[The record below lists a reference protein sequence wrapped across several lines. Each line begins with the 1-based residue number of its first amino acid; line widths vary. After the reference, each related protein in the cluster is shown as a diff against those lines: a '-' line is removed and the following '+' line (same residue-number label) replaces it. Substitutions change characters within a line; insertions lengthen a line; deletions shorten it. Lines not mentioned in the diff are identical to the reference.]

1 MQLELIYNSIDG
13 LVRKS
18 SLSLV
23 DLAGSERIAKTGA
36 EGQRLKEA
44 QKINQSLT
52 TLGMVIMALTTSG
65 SKHIPFRNSKLTLIL
80 KDSLGGSSKTT
91 LLCTASRLKKHSEES
106 IQTLYFASRAKIIK
120 NSTKKNVILNAGE
133 LQYIANGLKKEVMIL
148 RGIMKKNGFMWRNIE
163 DKKILGFIGN
173 DEFLKDDGNYN
184 TGNDESENNNL
195 EDKNEKKEEKKSNVV
210 KKTIV
215 NCNDVEI
222 KNMKINMDTEKV
234 LLQRIIDE
242 LNERIDNKD
251 KENINLK
258 KKIEEYIFQ
267 IGQCENLYQEKK
279 ALENELEEQKR
290 IFNQKDGEFNKINSE
305 LSLIEIENENL
316 NNQIQEQE
324 NSLNNNIEQY
334 GNEIQILKKEN
345 SDKNNLLKELEIKVK
360 NEEENRKKI
369 EIDFKK
375 KEENWNN
382 ELKLF
387 KENLEKLNM
396 LLNDKIIEKNILN
409 ENEKKHSEKLLSLR
423 EINSQTISENEKLKR
438 NLLNISIENNN
449 EINKMKNNYDK
460 IIDEDKISL
469 NIKETKIKDYE
480 TQIKFINSQ
489 IESQDERLEI
499 INKIAE
505 NQKKEIE
512 ENSKKANIDNEK
524 LINENKELNLSMKNQ
539 EEQISKLEKENKQL
553 NQKLLELE
561 KQMQIIKQTKS
572 NVQNKNQISNNLI
585 TNNNTHNSK
594 KTENTQISKNAFGIV
609 LKKINKNENSID
621 FLGEAIKQAKSNSKL
636 LLELNKNRLDLLS
649 DLKQNIDYD
658 SPKTVSSVSLN
669 EEDIPQLDF
678 ANGNNEE
685 IFKKAED
692 ILIEKELQRKVQ
704 KELRMSTMN
713 K

>member
-1 MQLELIYNSIDG
+1 
-13 LVRKS
+13 
-18 SLSLV
+18 
-23 DLAGSERIAKTGA
+23 
-36 EGQRLKEA
+36 
-44 QKINQSLT
+44 
-52 TLGMVIMALTTSG
+52 
-65 SKHIPFRNSKLTLIL
+65 
-80 KDSLGGSSKTT
+80 
-91 LLCTASRLKKHSEES
+91 
-106 IQTLYFASRAKIIK
+106 
-120 NSTKKNVILNAGE
+120 
-133 LQYIANGLKKEVMIL
+133 
-148 RGIMKKNGFMWRNIE
+148 MKKNGFMWRNIE

-184 TGNDESENNNL
+184 TGNDESENNKL

-242 LNERIDNKD
+242 LNERIVNKD

-360 NEEENRKKI
+360 NEEENRNKI

-561 KQMQIIKQTKS
+561 KQIQIIKQTKS
-572 NVQNKNQISNNLI
+572 NLQNKNKISNNLI

>member
-1 MQLELIYNSIDG
+1 
-13 LVRKS
+13 
-18 SLSLV
+18 
-23 DLAGSERIAKTGA
+23 
-36 EGQRLKEA
+36 
-44 QKINQSLT
+44 
-52 TLGMVIMALTTSG
+52 MALTTSG

-148 RGIMKKNGFMWRNIE
+148 RGIMKKNGFMWRNID

-173 DEFLKDDGNYN
+173 EEFLKDDGNYN

-360 NEEENRKKI
+360 NEEENRNKI
-369 EIDFKK
+369 EIDFNK

-489 IESQDERLEI
+489 IESQNERLEI

>member
-1 MQLELIYNSIDG
+1 M
-13 LVRKS
+13 
-18 SLSLV
+18 
-23 DLAGSERIAKTGA
+23 
-36 EGQRLKEA
+36 
-44 QKINQSLT
+44 
-52 TLGMVIMALTTSG
+52 
-65 SKHIPFRNSKLTLIL
+65 
-80 KDSLGGSSKTT
+80 KD
-91 LLCTASRLKKHSEES
+91 
-106 IQTLYFASRAKIIK
+106 Q
-120 NSTKKNVILNAGE
+120 
-133 LQYIANGLKKEVMIL
+133 
-148 RGIMKKNGFMWRNIE
+148 
-163 DKKILGFIGN
+163 
-173 DEFLKDDGNYN
+173 
-184 TGNDESENNNL
+184 
-195 EDKNEKKEEKKSNVV
+195 
-210 KKTIV
+210 
-215 NCNDVEI
+215 
-222 KNMKINMDTEKV
+222 
-234 LLQRIIDE
+234 
-242 LNERIDNKD
+242 
-251 KENINLK
+251 
-258 KKIEEYIFQ
+258 
-267 IGQCENLYQEKK
+267 
-279 ALENELEEQKR
+279 
-290 IFNQKDGEFNKINSE
+290 
-305 LSLIEIENENL
+305 
-316 NNQIQEQE
+316 
-324 NSLNNNIEQY
+324 
-334 GNEIQILKKEN
+334 
-345 SDKNNLLKELEIKVK
+345 
-360 NEEENRKKI
+360 
-369 EIDFKK
+369 
-375 KEENWNN
+375 
-382 ELKLF
+382 
-387 KENLEKLNM
+387 
-396 LLNDKIIEKNILN
+396 
-409 ENEKKHSEKLLSLR
+409 
-423 EINSQTISENEKLKR
+423 
-438 NLLNISIENNN
+438 
-449 EINKMKNNYDK
+449 
-460 IIDEDKISL
+460 
-469 NIKETKIKDYE
+469 
-480 TQIKFINSQ
+480 
-489 IESQDERLEI
+489 

>member
-1 MQLELIYNSIDG
+1 
-13 LVRKS
+13 
-18 SLSLV
+18 
-23 DLAGSERIAKTGA
+23 
-36 EGQRLKEA
+36 
-44 QKINQSLT
+44 
-52 TLGMVIMALTTSG
+52 
-65 SKHIPFRNSKLTLIL
+65 
-80 KDSLGGSSKTT
+80 
-91 LLCTASRLKKHSEES
+91 
-106 IQTLYFASRAKIIK
+106 
-120 NSTKKNVILNAGE
+120 
-133 LQYIANGLKKEVMIL
+133 L
-148 RGIMKKNGFMWRNIE
+148 R
-163 DKKILGFIGN
+163 
-173 DEFLKDDGNYN
+173 
-184 TGNDESENNNL
+184 
-195 EDKNEKKEEKKSNVV
+195 
-210 KKTIV
+210 
-215 NCNDVEI
+215 
-222 KNMKINMDTEKV
+222 
-234 LLQRIIDE
+234 
-242 LNERIDNKD
+242 
-251 KENINLK
+251 
-258 KKIEEYIFQ
+258 
-267 IGQCENLYQEKK
+267 
-279 ALENELEEQKR
+279 
-290 IFNQKDGEFNKINSE
+290 
-305 LSLIEIENENL
+305 LIEIENKNL
-316 NNQIQEQE
+316 KNQKQEQE

-360 NEEENRKKI
+360 NEEENRNKI

-460 IIDEDKISL
+460 RIDEDKISL

-489 IESQDERLEI
+489 IESQNERLEI